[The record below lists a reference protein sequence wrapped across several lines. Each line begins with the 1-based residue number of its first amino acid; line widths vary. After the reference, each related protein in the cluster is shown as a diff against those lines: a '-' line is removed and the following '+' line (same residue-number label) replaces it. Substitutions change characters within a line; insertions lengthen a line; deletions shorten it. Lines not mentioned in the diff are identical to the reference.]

1 MATVFAN
8 GRSILH
14 AGDGN
19 KHVAAPPDVCKTPS
33 PGGPVPIPY
42 VNVASDSDLAKGTKK
57 VSIEG
62 KSVALASSNLST
74 STGDEPGAAGG
85 GIVSSKTKGK
95 LTWNTSS
102 ADVKFE
108 GKGVVRFMD
117 VTQHNGNSFNSAF
130 TSMGGTGLAYAD
142 DFEGPCQICSK
153 GPEKHRALESSLIAE
168 KATKLIAELRKLF
181 LNAPDD
187 DARERVAR
195 TRDGGTTWSGY
206 MVGVVSCKCTPP
218 KYFCTNS
225 GKTLPGLHDAARA
238 VGGIGVIDGGP
249 ATQTEFVKANQ
260 SQQPEG
266 LKERQVA
273 AAFLGANRAC
283 SGPPEFRRKGY
294 NAAGSC
300 AGAKL
305 VARCEHAPMY
315 MSETFFAPP
324 GTGWQNRYRVLTTS
338 EREIRMAA
346 RKLKRRIDWPEHVL
360 ANLEARY
367 RGVDFTTGESVASC
381 HTCQETLFLTMCP
394 ERTCPK

>member
-42 VNVASDSDLAKGTKK
+42 VNVASDSDLAKGTKR

-62 KSVALASSNLST
+62 KSVALENSNLST

-95 LTWNTSS
+95 LTWNTCS

-142 DFEGPCQICSK
+142 DFEGPCQICTK
-153 GPEKHRALESSLIAE
+153 GPEKHRALETSLIAE
-168 KATKLIAELRKLF
+168 KATKLTAELRKLF
-181 LNAPDD
+181 LEASD
-187 DARERVAR
+187 DAARLRVAR
-195 TRDGGTTWSGY
+195 ISRDGLTRGGY
-206 MVGVVSCKCTPP
+206 MVGVIACKCTPP

-225 GKTLPGLHDAARA
+225 GSTMPALHDAART
-238 VGGIGVIDGGP
+238 VGGFEPVIEGGRV
-249 ATQTEFVKANQ
+249 TQAEFVAANK
-260 SQQPEG
+260 S
-266 LKERQVA
+266 ERPDQHKVEMVA
-273 AAFLGANRAC
+273 DAFDAVNSARSNGGR
-283 SGPPEFRRKGY
+283 GY
-294 NAAGSC
+294 NVAGVC

-305 VARCEHAPMY
+305 LARCPHAPLY

-324 GTGWQNRYRVLTTS
+324 GTTWQQRYRVLTTL
-338 EREIRMAA
+338 ERAAKVTA
-346 RKLKRRIDWPEHVL
+346 RKLKSRPDWLERVL
-360 ANLEARY
+360 ANREARD
-367 RGVDFTTGESVASC
+367 RKTDFTTGESVASC

-394 ERTCPK
+394 ERKCP